1 MTTGFRQP
9 AGDDTILE
17 VRDLRTHF
25 RTVDGIARAV
35 DGVSFDIKKGETFAL
50 VGESGCGKSVTALS
64 IIQLIQQPAGFIA
77 SGSITYR
84 GVDIVRLPE
93 MEKRKLRGSEISM
106 IFQEPMTSL
115 NPVLTIE
122 TQIAEA
128 IRQHHQ
134 LSSSQA
140 RERALEMLELV
151 KMPEAAQRLREY
163 PHQLSGGMRQRVMIA
178 IALACEPGLLIADEP
193 TTALDVTI
201 QEQILELMGDLQKR
215 FGTAILLITHDLG
228 VVAENADRM
237 AVMYCGR
244 IVEEASR
251 QEVFSHPAHPY
262 TIKLLESLPRLDS
275 ESRVLQTIEG
285 RVPQATHYPDGCR
298 FAPRCHVAQAACRE
312 RDPALVRLRGNG
324 DAHSAAC
331 LLYEGDEFASSR
343 EKLQTPVPERVKEG
357 DESATAGAPI
367 MEARGLKVWFPIRK
381 GVLQRTA
388 GYVRAVDGVD
398 LTIKRGRTLALV
410 GESGCGK
417 TTLGRALIRLLR
429 PTAGAIEY
437 GQEDLMALSRRQ
449 LKAYRR
455 RMQIVFQD
463 PYGSLDPRMMIG
475 DILMEGMEAHKI
487 GANRLERSDRAR
499 HLLDQV
505 GLEGGMIS
513 RYPHEFSGGQRQRIG
528 IARCLSV
535 EPEFIVCDEATSA
548 LDVSVQ
554 AQIINLLERLQEDL
568 GLAYL
573 LITHDLSVVSHMA
586 HEVAVMYL
594 GRIVERGNREEIF
607 RTPKHPY
614 TEALLSAIPRVDA
627 SGIAKIRLS
636 GDVPSPVNPPSGCH
650 FHPRCPSRF
659 AGCEETYPPAV
670 AMSATHSCHCLLH
683 Q

>member
-1 MTTGFRQP
+1 MSVAPRRP
-9 AGDDTILE
+9 PDEDIILD
-17 VRDLRTHF
+17 VRNLRTHF
-25 RTVDGIARAV
+25 HTMDGIARAV
-35 DGVSFDIKKGETFAL
+35 DGVSFQIRKGETFAL

-77 SGSITYR
+77 SGSISYR
-84 GVDIVRLPE
+84 GVDIVRQPE
-93 MEKRKLRGSEISM
+93 MEKRKLRGNEIAM

-122 TQIAEA
+122 TQIAEV
-128 IRQHHQ
+128 IRQHQH
-134 LSSSQA
+134 LNGAQA
-140 RERALEMLELV
+140 RDRALEMLELV
-151 KMPEAAQRLREY
+151 KMPEPAQRLREY

-201 QEQILELMGDLQKR
+201 QEQILELMSDLQKR

-228 VVAENADRM
+228 VVAENADRV
-237 AVMYCGR
+237 AVMYGGR

-251 QEVFSHPAHPY
+251 EDLFSHPAHPY
-262 TIKLLESLPRLDS
+262 TIKLLESLPRIDS
-275 ESRVLQTIEG
+275 EDRALQTIEG
-285 RVPQATHYPDGCR
+285 RVPAATHYADGCR
-298 FAPRCHVAQAACRE
+298 FAPRCHVAVATCRQ
-312 RDPALVRLRGNG
+312 RDPELLSIRGVG
-324 DAHSAAC
+324 REHSAAC
-331 LLYEGDEFASSR
+331 LLYEDEFAASR
-343 EKLQTPVPERVKEG
+343 ELMHASAPGRLKNVNES
-357 DESATAGAPI
+357 DEAAEPI
-367 MEARGLKVWFPIRK
+367 MTATGVAVWFPIRK

-398 LTIKRGRTLALV
+398 LTIRKGRTLALV

-429 PTAGAIEY
+429 PTAGTIEY
-437 GQEDLMALSRRQ
+437 DGADLTELSRRQ
-449 LKAYRR
+449 LKEYRR

-475 DILMEGMEAHKI
+475 DVLMEGMEAHKI
-487 GANRLERSDRAR
+487 GANRRERTERAQHVLE
-499 HLLDQV
+499 QV
-505 GLEGGMIS
+505 GLEGNVIS

-528 IARCLSV
+528 IARCLAV
-535 EPEFIVCDEATSA
+535 EPEFIICDEATSA

-554 AQIINLLERLQEDL
+554 AQIINLLERLQDEL

-594 GRIVERGNREEIF
+594 GRIVERGSRDEIF
-607 RTPKHPY
+607 RAPKHPY
-614 TEALLSAIPRVDA
+614 TEALLSAIPRIDEA

-636 GDVPSPVNPPSGCH
+636 GDVPSPVNPPEGCH

-659 AGCEETYPPAV
+659 AACELTYPPSV
-670 AMSATHSCHCLLH
+670 TVSATHSCRCLLH